1 MYPSSQVPELL
12 NATERF
18 FYENTDP
25 KAGLITTLE
34 GQALG
39 VVGALALFFYDGPE
53 KPAIFD
59 MFDGM
64 LVTLTN
70 THTKSFKNLIKSFPA
85 NLVLN
90 ARGAFATFSTTELT
104 TGFMEAVRQEAAVCN
119 QAPEP
124 TAVAICS
131 FWLPIRP

>member
-1 MYPSSQVPELL
+1 
-12 NATERF
+12 
-18 FYENTDP
+18 
-25 KAGLITTLE
+25 
-34 GQALG
+34 
-39 VVGALALFFYDGPE
+39 
-53 KPAIFD
+53 